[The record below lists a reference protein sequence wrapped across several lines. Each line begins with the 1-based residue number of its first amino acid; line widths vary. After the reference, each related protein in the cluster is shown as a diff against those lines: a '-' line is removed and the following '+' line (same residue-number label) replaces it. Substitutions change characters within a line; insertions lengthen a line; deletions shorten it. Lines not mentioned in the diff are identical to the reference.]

1 MTSTSADPA
10 VRGFNEADRS
20 EVVERLTACLDVPR
34 WVEQVEAGRPYRD
47 VEALLDAAASAAD
60 PLEGDEVERA
70 LSHHPRLGERAATTG
85 ASAQMS
91 AREQGAMG
99 ADAPDGG
106 DAAAVAERLR
116 AGNAAYEER
125 FGHVFL
131 LRAAGR
137 SAGEVLEILEQ
148 RLARSAEQERATT
161 AEQLR
166 EIALL
171 RLGGVLTS

>member
-1 MTSTSADPA
+1 MDLRRFDDADA
-10 VRGFNEADRS
+10 ARVRS
-20 EVVERLTACLDVPR
+20 WLSACLDVPR

-47 VEALLDAAASAAD
+47 VDALMAAAASAAD
-60 PLEGDEVERA
+60 PLTDDEVDRA
-70 LSHHPRLGERAATTG
+70 LGHHPRLGERAATVG
-85 ASAQMS
+85 ASAEMS
-91 AREQGAMG
+91 AREQGAL
-99 ADAPDGG
+99 GG
-106 DAAAVAERLR
+106 VEGTAAEVAERLR

-137 SAGEVLEILEQ
+137 SAPEVLETLQ
-148 RLARSAEQERATT
+148 RRLGCTPEQERVTT

-171 RLGGVLTS
+171 RLGGLLSA

>member
-1 MTSTSADPA
+1 MVD
-10 VRGFNEADRS
+10 VERFNAADR
-20 EVVERLTACLDVPR
+20 EQVESWLTACLDAPR
-34 WVEQVEAGRPYRD
+34 WVVQVEAGRPYAD
-47 VEALLDAAASAAD
+47 GDALMAAAAGAAD
-60 PLEGDEVERA
+60 PLTQDEVDQA

-85 ASAQMS
+85 TSAQMS
-91 AREQGAMG
+91 EREQGAMS
-99 ADAPDGG
+99 DAGTDET
-106 DAAAVAERLR
+106 AEIVGRLR

-137 SAGEVLEILEQ
+137 SAADVLENLQARLE
-148 RLARSAEQERATT
+148 RTPAQERATT

-171 RLGGVLTS
+171 RLGGVLTA

>member
-1 MTSTSADPA
+1 MDLLQFNAADA
-10 VRGFNEADRS
+10 AQVRAWLG
-20 EVVERLTACLDVPR
+20 ACLDVPR

-47 VEALLDAAASAAD
+47 ADAVVAAAARAAD
-60 PLEGDEVERA
+60 PLDEAEVDRA
-70 LSHHPRLGERAATTG
+70 LGHHPRLGERPATEG

-91 AREQGAMG
+91 AREQGAMAGGAGG
-99 ADAPDGG
+99 ADAE
-106 DAAAVAERLR
+106 VAERLR

-137 SAGEVLEILEQ
+137 SAPDVLEILER
-148 RLARSAEQERATT
+148 RLGRTPAQERATT

-171 RLGGVLTS
+171 RLEGLLSP